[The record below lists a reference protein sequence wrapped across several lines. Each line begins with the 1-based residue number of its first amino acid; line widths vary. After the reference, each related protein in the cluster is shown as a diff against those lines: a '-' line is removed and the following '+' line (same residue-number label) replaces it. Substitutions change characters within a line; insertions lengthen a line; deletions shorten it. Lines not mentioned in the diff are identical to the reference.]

1 MIARIKW
8 LTTRLQTMRPAE
20 IISRLVDVGR
30 HIALCSSLPQ
40 IERRAQRQ
48 TASIDCPLRLLNL
61 ESHLEKV
68 AQGAQHG
75 VVAEALQWLNHRTSI
90 FGLCDVF
97 LGDQINWHR
106 DYSSGVIG
114 PLRYSGLINYRD
126 VTMAGDVKYI
136 WELNR
141 LQHFVL
147 LALASVWTGNAA
159 YRKEIEEQTVSW
171 CAQNPFMRGLNWK
184 SPLEAGIRL
193 ISWAHVSFLSR
204 APNRLEEVFYRR
216 LKETVY
222 QHQYFIRR
230 FYSKHSSANNH
241 LIGEMAGL
249 YVGSVFW
256 PWYRESNTWQ
266 SFAKRKLI
274 EEIIRQV
281 EVDGVGVE
289 RATEYQLFIL
299 EFFLLTGALGHAIGD
314 PFPPEYWER
323 LGRMLTFLSAI
334 TDREGNLPMFGDGD
348 SGQVVRLPELTQERV
363 LALIQLG
370 QSRRRFTQEA
380 MGADVRSLL
389 LLWGQTPGE
398 IPLAPVPATEQPLRM
413 FPQGGYHVLSADR
426 GSDDELVIVFD
437 TGPLGLPP
445 LFAHGHADALSFW
458 LSYGG
463 REFLIDPGTFC
474 YYANDVWRTYF
485 RGTAAH
491 NTVRIDG
498 MDQSVAG
505 GRFLWRYA
513 AQCQV
518 ECAEDNEE
526 FVAIEGCH
534 YGYRRLTDPV
544 IHWRGMHL
552 QKKLRT
558 LVITDRIKCQSH
570 HAVEIFFHFSET
582 CQVRQVGAVSF
593 EVLNG
598 DKRLGIRLDVQ
609 LKPELYHGSESPI
622 CGWISRS
629 FGVKEPTFT
638 LVGRASVTGSAQ
650 FLTEVVAL

>member
-1 MIARIKW
+1 
-8 LTTRLQTMRPAE
+8 
-20 IISRLVDVGR
+20 
-30 HIALCSSLPQ
+30 
-40 IERRAQRQ
+40 
-48 TASIDCPLRLLNL
+48 
-61 ESHLEKV
+61 
-68 AQGAQHG
+68 
-75 VVAEALQWLNHRTSI
+75 
-90 FGLCDVF
+90 
-97 LGDQINWHR
+97 
-106 DYSSGVIG
+106 
-114 PLRYSGLINYRD
+114 
-126 VTMAGDVKYI
+126 MAGDVKYI

-141 LQHFVL
+141 LQHLVL
-147 LALASVWTGNAA
+147 LALAAVWTGNAA

-204 APNRLEEVFYRR
+204 APHRLEEVFHRR

-256 PWYRESNTWQ
+256 PWYRESRTWQ
-266 SFAKRKLI
+266 SFAKQKLI

-281 EVDGVGVE
+281 EADGVGAE

-323 LGRMLTFLSAI
+323 LGRMLTFLSAM
-334 TDREGNLPMFGDGD
+334 TDREGNQPMFGDGD

-363 LALIQLG
+363 RSLIQIC
-370 QSRRRFTQEA
+370 QSRRRFTPEA

-389 LLWGQTPGE
+389 LLWGQTPE
-398 IPLAPVPATEQPLRM
+398 ELPLPTIPATEQPLHM
-413 FPQGGYHVLSADR
+413 FQQGGYHVLSTDR
-426 GSDDELVIVFD
+426 GSGDELVIVFD
-437 TGPLGLPP
+437 AGPLGFPP

-491 NTVRIDG
+491 NTIRIDG

-513 AQCQV
+513 AHCQIERV
-518 ECAEDNEE
+518 EDNEE

-534 YGYRRLTDPV
+534 DGYRRLTDPV

-558 LVITDRIKCQSH
+558 LVITDRLSAKAIMQSKS
-570 HAVEIFFHFSET
+570 FFTSVKH
-582 CQVRQVGAVSF
+582 VRFG
-593 EVLNG
+593 
-598 DKRLGIRLDVQ
+598 KLDR
-609 LKPELYHGSESPI
+609 SP
-622 CGWISRS
+622 SR
-629 FGVKEPTFT
+629 F
-638 LVGRASVTGSAQ
+638 
-650 FLTEVVAL
+650 

>member
-1 MIARIKW
+1 
-8 LTTRLQTMRPAE
+8 
-20 IISRLVDVGR
+20 V
-30 HIALCSSLPQ
+30 
-40 IERRAQRQ
+40 
-48 TASIDCPLRLLNL
+48 
-61 ESHLEKV
+61 
-68 AQGAQHG
+68 QHC
-75 VVAEALQWLNHRTSI
+75 VVAEALQWLNHRASV
-90 FGLCDVF
+90 FGLRDVP

-114 PLRYSGLINYRD
+114 PLWYSGLINYRD
-126 VTMAGDVKYI
+126 ETMAGNVKYI

-141 LQHFVL
+141 LQHLVL
-147 LALASVWTGNAA
+147 LALAAVWTGNAA

-171 CAQNPFMRGLNWK
+171 CAQNPFMRGINWK
-184 SPLEAGIRL
+184 SPLEASIRL

-204 APNRLEEVFYRR
+204 ASNRLEDIFPRR

-249 YVGSVFW
+249 YVGAVFW
-256 PWYRESNTWQ
+256 PWYRESKTWQ

-281 EVDGVGVE
+281 EADGVGVE

-299 EFFLLTGALGHAIGD
+299 EFFLLAGALGHASGD

-363 LALIQLG
+363 RSLIQLG
-370 QSRRRFTQEA
+370 ETRRRFTQEA

-389 LLWGQTPGE
+389 LLWGQTPE
-398 IPLAPVPATEQPLRM
+398 ELPLATVPETEQPLHM
-413 FPQGGYHVLSADR
+413 FQQGGYHVLSTDR

-437 TGPLGLPP
+437 AGPLGFPP

-474 YYANDVWRTYF
+474 YYADDVWRAYF

-491 NTVRIDG
+491 NTIRIDG
-498 MDQSVAG
+498 VDQSVVG

-513 AQCQV
+513 AHCQV
-518 ECAEDNEE
+518 ARVEDNEE

-534 YGYRRLTDPV
+534 DGYRRLTDPV
-544 IHWRGMHL
+544 IHWRGMRL
-552 QKKLRT
+552 QKKSRT
-558 LVITDRIKCQSH
+558 LVITDRLECRSH
-570 HAVEIFFHFSET
+570 HTIEIFFHFSDT
-582 CQVRQVGAVSF
+582 CQVRQVGSVSF

-598 DKRLGIRLDVQ
+598 NKRLAIRLDLR
-609 LKPELYHGSESPI
+609 LKPELHCGSESPI
-622 CGWISRS
+622 CGWISRT

-638 LVGRASVTGSAQ
+638 LVGRTSVTGSVQ